1 MQASTNKLTTKS
13 ITKEELRS
21 WMSVVRT
28 YQLCNDTLIEQLKQ
42 IDLKLPQFEVLVRLY
57 YEPDQSQQQLAM
69 HSYVVKSHMSG
80 LLADMIER
88 GWVKRSDSDSDK
100 RSKLV
105 SLTAKGSA
113 VAKKAA
119 AIQTEVVGAMLA
131 PLNAKQVSDVE
142 LTMTLVSKALENFRA
157 K

>member
-1 MQASTNKLTTKS
+1 MQTPNSKKD
-13 ITKEELRS
+13 LRS

-28 YQLCNDTLIEQLKQ
+28 YQLCNDTLNEQLKR

-80 LLADMIER
+80 LLADMLER
-88 GWVKRSDSDSDK
+88 GWVKRSDSKSDK
-100 RSKLV
+100 RTKV
-105 SLTAKGSA
+105 VALTAKGLA

-131 PLNAKQVSDVE
+131 PLSTQQVNEVE
-142 LTMTLVSKALENFRA
+142 QTMTLVSKALENFRA
-157 K
+157 R